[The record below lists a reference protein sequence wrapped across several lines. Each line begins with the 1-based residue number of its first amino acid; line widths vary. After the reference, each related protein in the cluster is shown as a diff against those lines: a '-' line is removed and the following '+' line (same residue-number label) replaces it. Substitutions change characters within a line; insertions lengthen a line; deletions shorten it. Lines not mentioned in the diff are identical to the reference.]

1 MKKNR
6 KLSSNDQQL
15 FNDAMQDVKPLK
27 QNNIAEPF
35 KEAKKAKIHPDVIEE
50 NTVTYGLSDA
60 QAHHAIGS
68 DEFISYNTSGIQAKT
83 LKNLRAGK
91 LPIEGRL
98 DLHGFFIEQ
107 ARQQVSQFLYNS
119 QEMNKKCVIII
130 HGKGSINAPPIIK
143 SMLNHWLPQIPCV
156 LAFSSAQMRHGG
168 TGAAYILIKAQPKI
182 VPNR

>member
-1 MKKNR
+1 MNKKR
-6 KLSSNDQQL
+6 KLSLIDQQL
-15 FNDAMQDVKPLK
+15 FNEAMQQVKPLK
-27 QNNIAEPF
+27 QRNIVEPYRVT
-35 KEAKKAKIHPDVIEE
+35 KKTPTNTGVTEE
-50 NTVTYGLSDA
+50 SSFTYRLSDA

-68 DEFISYNTSGIQAKT
+68 DEFISYSTQGIQPKT

-119 QEMNKKCVIII
+119 QEMNKKCVIIV
-130 HGKGSINAPPIIK
+130 HGKGSINAPPVIK

-156 LAFSSAQMRHGG
+156 LAFSSAQTRHGG
-168 TGAAYILIKAQPKI
+168 TGAAYVLIKT
-182 VPNR
+182 